1 MGVHCGVGTACGKL
15 SARMSNT
22 RSSSALGSDY
32 NPLVSPQLEEP
43 YPLLARARREEPV
56 FFSEALR
63 AWVVTRHADISAVVA
78 DTARFSSA
86 ESITVGA
93 ATMPPE
99 VVTTLMD
106 GYPLVPSLV
115 DNDPP
120 AHTRFRGLVSKAF
133 TGRRLVE
140 KEPSIRALVDE
151 LITSIMHEGQG
162 DLFLRFAHPLSSSI
176 IAAILGIPREDISRF
191 RRWSDDLTTVLAAH
205 GPVEHQVA
213 AARGVVDFQ
222 RYLASAL
229 EERKTTPRE
238 DLLSDIVTEGQ
249 GMTPPMSMAELVSL
263 LMQVLFAGHET
274 TAGLIVGAVELLL
287 SNPEQ
292 LQALQKEPDLIA
304 GTVEEAVRMVSPVHA
319 MFRTA
324 LEEVELGGVTI
335 PKGAHI
341 RIVYASANRD
351 EARFHEPERF
361 DIQRPDVKK
370 HLAFG
375 HGLHFCVGA
384 PLARLEA
391 RLAIE
396 ALLRRLPGLRLVPG
410 QKPGFLRSVTVR
422 RHESLEVAWD
432 VQALPAVR

>member
-1 MGVHCGVGTACGKL
+1 
-15 SARMSNT
+15 MSPSRAT
-22 RSSSALGSDY
+22 SSLGPEY
-32 NPLVSPQLEEP
+32 EPLRSPQLEDP
-43 YPLLARARREEPV
+43 HPFLARARREEPV
-56 FFSEALR
+56 FFSPAVGS
-63 AWVVTRHADISAVVA
+63 WVVTRHEDISAVVA

-93 ATMPPE
+93 ATMPRE
-99 VVTTLMD
+99 VISTLMD

-140 KEPSIRALVDE
+140 KEPVIRALSDE
-151 LITSIMHEGQG
+151 LIGTFVHEGRT
-162 DLFLRFAHPLSSSI
+162 DLFLRFAHPLSASI
-176 IAAILGIPREDISRF
+176 IAEILGIPRADIRRF
-191 RRWSDDLTTVLAAH
+191 RSWSDDLTTVLAAH

-229 EERKTTPRE
+229 EERKTAPRE
-238 DLLSDIVTEGQ
+238 DLLSDIVTGGQ
-249 GMTPPMSMAELVSL
+249 GMAPPMSMAELVSM
-263 LMQVLFAGHET
+263 LMQVHFAGHET

-287 SNPEQ
+287 SSPEQ
-292 LQALQKEPDLIA
+292 LQALRDDASLMA
-304 GTVEEAVRMVSPVHA
+304 GAVEEAVRMVSPVHA

-324 LEEVELGGVTI
+324 LEEVEVGGVTI

-351 EARFHEPERF
+351 ETRFHEPERF
-361 DIQRPDVKK
+361 DIRRPDIKK

-375 HGLHFCVGA
+375 HGLHFCIGA

-391 RLAIE
+391 RLALE
-396 ALLRRLPGLRLVPG
+396 VLLRRLPGLRLVPG
-410 QKPGFLRSVTVR
+410 QQPGFLKSVTVR
-422 RHESLEVAWD
+422 RHESLEVTWD
-432 VQALPAVR
+432 VPTP

>member
-1 MGVHCGVGTACGKL
+1 MSKT
-15 SARMSNT
+15 SAT
-22 RSSSALGSDY
+22 PGLGPEY
-32 NPLVSPQLEEP
+32 NPLVSPQLEDP
-43 YPLLARARREEPV
+43 HAFLARARREEPV
-56 FFSEALR
+56 FFSTVLGS
-63 AWVVTRHADISAVVA
+63 WVVTRHADISAVVA

-93 ATMPPE
+93 ATTPPE
-99 VVTTLMD
+99 VIHALMD

-120 AHTRFRGLVSKAF
+120 AHTRFRSLVSKAF
-133 TGRRLVE
+133 TGRRLTE
-140 KEPSIRALVDE
+140 KEPFIRSLVDE
-151 LITSIMHEGQG
+151 LIHTFVQEGQA

-176 IAAILGIPREDISRF
+176 IAEILGIPRADISRF
-191 RRWSDDLTTVLAAH
+191 RRWSDDLSTVLAAH
-205 GPVEHQVA
+205 GPVDHQVA
-213 AARGVVDFQ
+213 CARGVVDFQ

-229 EERKTTPRE
+229 EERKTSPRE
-238 DLLSDIVTEGQ
+238 DLLSDIITEGQ
-249 GMTPPMSMAELVSL
+249 AMTPPMSMAELVSL
-263 LMQVLFAGHET
+263 LMQVHFAGHET

-287 SNPEQ
+287 NNPEQ
-292 LQALQKEPDLIA
+292 LQALRNDPSLIA
-304 GTVEEAVRMVSPVHA
+304 GAVEEAVRMTSPVHA

-324 LEEVELGGVTI
+324 LEQVEIGGVTI

-361 DIQRPDVKK
+361 DIRRPDVKK

-375 HGLHFCVGA
+375 QGLHFCVGA

-391 RLAIE
+391 RLALE
-396 ALLRRLPGLRLVPG
+396 ALLRHLPGLRLVPG
-410 QKPGFLRSVTVR
+410 QNPGFLRSVTVR

-432 VQALPAVR
+432 LKAP

>member
-1 MGVHCGVGTACGKL
+1 
-15 SARMSNT
+15 MSKDST
-22 RSSSALGSDY
+22 SSGLGSEY
-32 NPLVSPQLEEP
+32 NPLDSPQLENP
-43 YPLLARARREEPV
+43 HPFLARARREEPV
-56 FFSEALR
+56 FFSPLLGS
-63 AWVVTRHADISAVVA
+63 WVVTRHADISAVVA

-93 ATMPPE
+93 ATMPRE

-133 TGRRLVE
+133 TGRRLAE
-140 KEPSIRALVDE
+140 KEPFIRALVDE
-151 LITSIMHEGQG
+151 LISAFIQEGRA

-176 IAAILGIPREDISRF
+176 IAEILGIPRADISRF
-191 RRWSDDLTTVLAAH
+191 RRWSDELSTVLAAH

-213 AARGVVDFQ
+213 CARGVVDFQ
-222 RYLASAL
+222 RYLAAAL
-229 EERKTTPRE
+229 EERKTSPRE
-238 DLLSDIVTEGQ
+238 DLLSDIITEGQ

-263 LMQVLFAGHET
+263 LMQVHFAGHET

-287 SNPEQ
+287 NNPEQ
-292 LQALQKEPDLIA
+292 LHALRDNPALTA
-304 GTVEEAVRMVSPVHA
+304 GAVEEAVRMVSPVHA

-324 LEEVELGGVTI
+324 REDVELGGIPI

-341 RIVYASANRD
+341 RLVYASANRD
-351 EARFHEPERF
+351 EHRFHEPECF
-361 DIQRPDVKK
+361 DIRRPDVKK

-375 HGLHFCVGA
+375 QGLHFCIGA

-391 RLAIE
+391 RLALE

-410 QKPGFLRSVTVR
+410 QKPGFLKSVTVR
-422 RHESLEVAWD
+422 RHESLEVTWD
-432 VQALPAVR
+432 APGLDGLARP

>member
-1 MGVHCGVGTACGKL
+1 
-15 SARMSNT
+15 MSNT
-22 RSSSALGSDY
+22 RSTSGLGSEY
-32 NPLVSPQLEEP
+32 NPLVSPQLEDP
-43 YPLLARARREEPV
+43 HPFLARARREEPV
-56 FFSEALR
+56 FFSATLG

-99 VVTTLMD
+99 VVTALMD

-133 TGRRLVE
+133 TGRRLAE

-151 LITSIMHEGQG
+151 LISGFMYEGQA
-162 DLFLRFAHPLSSSI
+162 DLFLRFAHPLSASI

-205 GPVEHQVA
+205 GPVENQVA

-229 EERKTTPRE
+229 EERKAAPRE

-263 LMQVLFAGHET
+263 LMQVHFAGHET
-274 TAGLIVGAVELLL
+274 TAGLIVGGVELLL
-287 SNPEQ
+287 NNPEQ
-292 LQALQKEPDLIA
+292 LQTLRNEPDLIA

-324 LEEVELGGVTI
+324 LEEVEIGGVTI

-391 RLAIE
+391 RLALE

-432 VQALPAVR
+432 VQALPAER

>member
-1 MGVHCGVGTACGKL
+1 
-15 SARMSNT
+15 MSTTNT
-22 RSSSALGSDY
+22 PRGLGSEY
-32 NPLVSPQLEEP
+32 HPLDSPQLEEP
-43 YPLLARARREEPV
+43 HPFLARARREEPV
-56 FFSEALR
+56 FFSPALG

-93 ATMPPE
+93 ATIPPE
-99 VVTTLMD
+99 VVSTLMG

-133 TGRRLVE
+133 TGRRLSQ
-140 KEPSIRALVDE
+140 KEPLIRSLVDE
-151 LITSIMHEGQG
+151 LILGFRQEGQA

-176 IAAILGIPREDISRF
+176 IAEILGIPRSDVHRF
-191 RRWSDDLTTVLAAH
+191 RRWSDELSTVLAAH

-213 AARGVVDFQ
+213 CARGVVEFQ

-229 EERKTTPRE
+229 EERKTAPRE
-238 DLLSDIVTEGQ
+238 DLMSDIITEGQ

-263 LMQVLFAGHET
+263 LMQVHFAGHET

-287 SNPEQ
+287 RHPEQ
-292 LQALQKEPDLIA
+292 LHALRNEPSLIA
-304 GTVEEAVRMVSPVHA
+304 GAVEEAVRMTSPVHA

-324 LEEVELGGVTI
+324 REAVEVGGVPI

-341 RIVYASANRD
+341 HIVYASANRD

-361 DIQRPDVKK
+361 DVRRTDVKK

-375 HGLHFCVGA
+375 QGLHFCIGA

-391 RLAIE
+391 RVALD
-396 ALLRRLPGLRLVPG
+396 ALLRSLPGLRLVPG
-410 QKPGFLRSVTVR
+410 QNLGFLKSVTVR
-422 RHESLEVAWD
+422 RPESLLVAWD
-432 VQALPAVR
+432 VQAP

>member
-1 MGVHCGVGTACGKL
+1 
-15 SARMSNT
+15 MSNT
-22 RSSSALGSDY
+22 RSTSGLGSEY
-32 NPLVSPQLEEP
+32 NPLVSPQLEDP
-43 YPLLARARREEPV
+43 HPFLARARREAPV
-56 FFSEALR
+56 FFSATLG

-78 DTARFSSA
+78 DTTRFSSA

-99 VVTTLMD
+99 VVTALMD

-133 TGRRLVE
+133 TGRRLTE

-151 LITSIMHEGQG
+151 LISGFMHEGQA
-162 DLFLRFAHPLSSSI
+162 DLFLRFAHPLSASI

-191 RRWSDDLTTVLAAH
+191 RRWSDDLSTVLAAH
-205 GPVEHQVA
+205 GPVENQVA

-229 EERKTTPRE
+229 EERKTAPRE

-263 LMQVLFAGHET
+263 LMQVHFAGHET
-274 TAGLIVGAVELLL
+274 TAGLIVGGVELLL
-287 SNPEQ
+287 DNPEQ
-292 LQALQKEPDLIA
+292 LQALRNEPDLIA
-304 GTVEEAVRMVSPVHA
+304 GAVEEAVRMVSPVHA

-324 LEEVELGGVTI
+324 LEEVEIGGVTI

-361 DIQRPDVKK
+361 DIRRPDVKK

-391 RLAIE
+391 RLALE

>member
-1 MGVHCGVGTACGKL
+1 
-15 SARMSNT
+15 MSNP
-22 RSSSALGSDY
+22 RSTSGLGSEY
-32 NPLVSPQLEEP
+32 NPLVSPQLEDP
-43 YPLLARARREEPV
+43 HPFLARARREAPV
-56 FFSEALR
+56 FFSATLG

-99 VVTTLMD
+99 VVTSLMD

-133 TGRRLVE
+133 TGRRLTE

-151 LITSIMHEGQG
+151 LISSFMHEGQA

-176 IAAILGIPREDISRF
+176 IAEILGIPREDISRF
-191 RRWSDDLTTVLAAH
+191 RRWSDDLSMVLAAH
-205 GPVEHQVA
+205 GPVENQAV

-229 EERKTTPRE
+229 EERKAAPRE

-263 LMQVLFAGHET
+263 LMQVHFAGHET
-274 TAGLIVGAVELLL
+274 TAGLIVGGVELLL
-287 SNPEQ
+287 NNPEQ
-292 LQALQKEPDLIA
+292 LQALRNEPDLIA
-304 GTVEEAVRMVSPVHA
+304 GAVEEAVRMVSPVHA

-324 LEEVELGGVTI
+324 LEEVEIGGVTI

-361 DIQRPDVKK
+361 DIRRPDVKK

-391 RLAIE
+391 RLALE

-410 QKPGFLRSVTVR
+410 QNPGFLRSVTVR

>member
-1 MGVHCGVGTACGKL
+1 
-15 SARMSNT
+15 MSRT
-22 RSSSALGSDY
+22 SDTPGLGPEY
-32 NPLVSPQLEEP
+32 NPLVSPQLEDP
-43 YPLLARARREEPV
+43 HPFLARARREEPV
-56 FFSEALR
+56 FFSTTLG

-99 VVTTLMD
+99 VVQTLMD

-133 TGRRLVE
+133 TGRRLTE
-140 KEPSIRALVDE
+140 KEPFIRILVDE
-151 LITSIMHEGQG
+151 LIDSFRLEGQA

-176 IAAILGIPREDISRF
+176 IAEILGIPRADISRF
-191 RRWSDDLTTVLAAH
+191 RRWSDDLSTVLAAH
-205 GPVEHQVA
+205 GPVAHQVA
-213 AARGVVDFQ
+213 CARGVVDLQ
-222 RYLASAL
+222 RYLAAAL
-229 EERKTTPRE
+229 EERKTSPRE

-249 GMTPPMSMAELVSL
+249 AMTPPMSMAELVSL
-263 LMQVLFAGHET
+263 LMQVHFAGHET

-287 SNPEQ
+287 NNPEQ
-292 LQALQKEPDLIA
+292 LRALRADPGLTA
-304 GTVEEAVRMVSPVHA
+304 GAVEEAVRMVSPVHA

-324 LEEVELGGVTI
+324 LEQVEIGGVTI

-341 RIVYASANRD
+341 RLVYASANRD

-361 DIQRPDVKK
+361 DIRRPDVKK

-375 HGLHFCVGA
+375 QGLHFCIGA

-391 RLAIE
+391 RLALE

-410 QKPGFLRSVTVR
+410 QQPGFLRSVTVR

-432 VQALPAVR
+432 VQEQKSASGQEDAPR